1 METFYLYGALN
12 TETNKLVS
20 DITNPRRKYWDR
32 EEYAKQAVNNANSKC
47 NYPCSKYSKYNGKLK
62 VVKIRCE
69 VVDE

>member
-32 EEYAKQAVNNANSKC
+32 ECNAKKAVMNANLG
-47 NYPCSKYSKYNGKLK
+47 YYRTKYHGNLK
-62 VVKIRCE
+62 VVKIKCE
-69 VVDE
+69 VVDEIGE